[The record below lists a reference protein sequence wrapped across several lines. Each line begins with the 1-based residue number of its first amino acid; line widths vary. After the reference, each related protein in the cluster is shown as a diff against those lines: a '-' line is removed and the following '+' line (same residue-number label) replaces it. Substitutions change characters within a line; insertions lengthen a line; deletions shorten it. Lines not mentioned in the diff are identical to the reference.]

1 MKQSAADIKLIIG
14 ILLAHVFLYITFHD
28 QSIFW
33 YIYSAVSLL
42 LISYSIVNE
51 KTEDDISTKKYLF
64 HGIISGI
71 GLYLV
76 FWFGDWII
84 SYISPYLE
92 KKIINIYDL
101 LSPKWVW
108 HYFVLVFIMVPGEEI
123 FWRGF
128 IQKRLMRHIT
138 GWSPVLITAFLNAS
152 VYIYFE
158 NIMLMFA
165 AFFSAFIWGTIYLNS
180 KSLPLLIISH
190 LTFDLLLIIVL
201 PLH

>member
-1 MKQSAADIKLIIG
+1 MKQSATDIKLIIG
-14 ILLAHVFLYITFHD
+14 ILLAHLFLYITFHD

-51 KTEDDISTKKYLF
+51 KSEDDISTQKYLL
-64 HGIISGI
+64 HGVLSGI

-84 SYISPYLE
+84 SIISPYLE
-92 KKIINIYDL
+92 NKIIKTYQL

-108 HYFVLVFIMVPGEEI
+108 HYFVLSFIMAPGEEI

-128 IQKRLMRHIT
+128 IQKRLMIHLT
-138 GWSPVLITAFLNAS
+138 GRSSILTTAILNAS
-152 VYIYFE
+152 VFIYSG
-158 NIMLMFA
+158 NIVLMLA
-165 AFFSAFIWGTIYLNS
+165 AFVGGIVWGFLYLKY
-180 KSLPLLIISH
+180 KSITLVIISH
-190 LTFDLLLIIVL
+190 LIFDLLLIIVL

>member
-1 MKQSAADIKLIIG
+1 MKLSATDIKLIIG
-14 ILLAHVFLYITFHD
+14 ILLAHLFLYITFHD

-51 KTEDDISTKKYLF
+51 KSEDDISTQKYLL
-64 HGIISGI
+64 HGVLSGI

-84 SYISPYLE
+84 SIISPYLE
-92 KKIINIYDL
+92 IKIIKTYQL

-108 HYFVLVFIMVPGEEI
+108 HYFVLAFIMAPGEEI

-128 IQKRLMRHIT
+128 IQKRLMIHFT
-138 GWSPVLITAFLNAS
+138 GRSSILYTAILNAS
-152 VYIYFE
+152 VFIYSG
-158 NIMLMFA
+158 NIVLMLA
-165 AFFSAFIWGTIYLNS
+165 AFVGGIVWGFLYLKF
-180 KSLPLLIISH
+180 KSITLVIISH
-190 LTFDLLLIIVL
+190 LIFDLLLIIVL